1 MAAFEIFGIGSGL
14 VQISAGLVGTLLDL
28 CLPRED
34 SNRLTP
40 ESGFVPEGTATRVCL
55 RNPFANQSSQS
66 LNSALILSIPRA
78 ALRVVGKYARLLLYL
93 RSSATAPC
101 ARSRSLSFFCCWGLR
116 SL

>member
-14 VQISAGLVGTLLDL
+14 VQISAGLVGIQPDL

-55 RNPFANQSSQS
+55 RNPFANLQPES
-66 LNSALILSIPRA
+66 
-78 ALRVVGKYARLLLYL
+78 
-93 RSSATAPC
+93 
-101 ARSRSLSFFCCWGLR
+101 
-116 SL
+116 